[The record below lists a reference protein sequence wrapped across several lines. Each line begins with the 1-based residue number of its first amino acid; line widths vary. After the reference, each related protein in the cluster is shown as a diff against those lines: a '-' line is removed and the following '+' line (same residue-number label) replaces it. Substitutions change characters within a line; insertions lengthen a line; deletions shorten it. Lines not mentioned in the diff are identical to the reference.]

1 MSEKILRGTLKRFE
15 SLMETRYS
23 FCVVLVFCLA
33 AYNFFYHLGAGPV
46 YDWDEARNGVNTY
59 EMLQNH
65 DFCAGTFN
73 HQLDHWNLKPP
84 LGDWCILLGYR
95 LFGFSIMG
103 LRFYSAFSCLLMV
116 IILLA
121 VLPGIFGKIP
131 TLLAGFVLTMTPLFI
146 YAHGARTGDFCSL
159 FCLFYILFLVCLY
172 KAGDRGG
179 GLFLPLAGIC
189 FALGF
194 LVYSYHAVQLLVILI
209 AYLFLTGL
217 YREVSF
223 GRYVGFF
230 LCAFLPIAGWTIWR
244 GSYPDGAE
252 FLKTAL
258 VYDAVGRTT
267 QVIEGHGGDWRDYF
281 RDLGRENP
289 YWSLYMAVGLLLYFA
304 VVGFKADIKNKPLIL
319 VVLGTLVPL
328 TLFSIVPTKLVWY
341 IDPIYPPLA
350 VLTGWLTIRLL
361 KEPKIQK
368 VGKVIVFLLVTVA
381 MIRSEREIW
390 KIINIPD
397 SRPSQKLLSELVA
410 MNVPPRSE
418 ILKASWGQADRF
430 MAEVV
435 CGLNP
440 VSFKNPEDALSESG
454 FIMLEKDT
462 TKANESFVR
471 KNHLE
476 VYLQNEEWMVVKL

>member
-159 FCLFYILFLVCLY
+159 FCLFYRV
-172 KAGDRGG
+172 
-179 GLFLPLAGIC
+179 
-189 FALGF
+189 
-194 LVYSYHAVQLLVILI
+194 
-209 AYLFLTGL
+209 LTP
-217 YREVSF
+217 
-223 GRYVGFF
+223 
-230 LCAFLPIAGWTIWR
+230 AFRKSSWI
-244 GSYPDGAE
+244 
-252 FLKTAL
+252 TAL
-258 VYDAVGRTT
+258 
-267 QVIEGHGGDWRDYF
+267 IE
-281 RDLGRENP
+281 
-289 YWSLYMAVGLLLYFA
+289 
-304 VVGFKADIKNKPLIL
+304 
-319 VVLGTLVPL
+319 
-328 TLFSIVPTKLVWY
+328 
-341 IDPIYPPLA
+341 
-350 VLTGWLTIRLL
+350 
-361 KEPKIQK
+361 
-368 VGKVIVFLLVTVA
+368 
-381 MIRSEREIW
+381 
-390 KIINIPD
+390 
-397 SRPSQKLLSELVA
+397 LSEAFSFQAISLFA
-410 MNVPPRSE
+410 SPSSMPLSTSLWRALRGRACSTRS
-418 ILKASWGQADRF
+418 
-430 MAEVV
+430 V
-435 CGLNP
+435 
-440 VSFKNPEDALSESG
+440 
-454 FIMLEKDT
+454 
-462 TKANESFVR
+462 
-471 KNHLE
+471 
-476 VYLQNEEWMVVKL
+476 